1 MIGTASVPV
10 VQAMMSE
17 DPPKLTRPC
26 IEIASGYVDKLTTSP
41 EMRELILPGDD
52 GQSAA
57 ATDPE
62 AQLCGITPEILQQ
75 VADRPVPHIH

>member
-10 VQAMMSE
+10 MQAVLSE

-41 EMRELILPGDD
+41 EMRELILRGDD
-52 GQSAA
+52 GQSLAA
-57 ATDPE
+57 ADPE
-62 AQLCGITPEILQQ
+62 AQLCGIKPETLEQ
-75 VADRPVPHIH
+75 VADRPMPHSQ